1 MIKLKQAAKALRCS
15 KADVMSLVA
24 GSKLTAFLWA
34 GGWKGNAYPA
44 RDEFTH
50 WDVCTTEHCPD
61 GSEIRIL
68 NCRKTGERF
77 SVRTFDACQMW
88 ILHHSNSYLLA
99 IGHSHRIDADA
110 LAPTDGQDFHLK
122 HPECAPWKDF
132 YFLADEPRLVTWNDL
147 RFDEDEIQ
155 AIEHSAPSGVPK
167 SKEPPAYR
175 PRIGWQIALFD
186 AWPAICKLHGG
197 RTPTAP
203 EAIRYLQRHDQS
215 GAILEKTD
223 GGSLWWN
230 PQRGAAKEVDLHT
243 VENTISNWRTGRV
256 LPA

>member
-1 MIKLKQAAKALRCS
+1 MINLEQAAEALRRSEAC
-15 KADVMSLVA
+15 VMLLVA
-24 GSKLTAFLWA
+24 QSKITAFVMA

-50 WDVCTTEHCPD
+50 WDVGTTEHCPD

-68 NCRKTGERF
+68 DCRKTGERF
-77 SVRTFDACQMW
+77 FVRTFDACQMW

-132 YFLADEPRLVTWNDL
+132 YFLADEPHLVTWNDL
-147 RFDEDEIQ
+147 WFDEDEIQ
-155 AIEHSAPSGVPK
+155 AIEHIAPSGTQERN
-167 SKEPPAYR
+167 EPPLFR
-175 PRIGWQIALFD
+175 LRIGWKIALFD

-197 RTPTAP
+197 RTPTPA
-203 EAIRYLQRHDQS
+203 EAIRYLQKHDQS
-215 GAILEKTD
+215 GAILQKTD

-230 PQRGAAKEVDLHT
+230 RQRGQPKEVTLKT
-243 VENTISNWRTGRV
+243 VGNTISNWRKRGV